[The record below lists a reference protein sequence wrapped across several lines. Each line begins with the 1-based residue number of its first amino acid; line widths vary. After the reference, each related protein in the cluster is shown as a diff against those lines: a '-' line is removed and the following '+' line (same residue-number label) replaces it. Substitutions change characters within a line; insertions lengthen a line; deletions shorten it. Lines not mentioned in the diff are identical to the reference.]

1 MNSSQEQEQI
11 QNLTFSVDDLT
22 AENASLEARI
32 SELEKFYDKIEKQK
46 LSIIYQFNSWTIRD
60 DLGVLATD
68 KSLISA
74 LKKL

>member
-1 MNSSQEQEQI
+1 MNSSQEQI